1 MESTH
6 TATITAARPAARS
19 AEAPTP
25 SRLLSAA
32 GSARGLALAGLACI
46 AAAAAIAA
54 LAGHTMIAWWTI
66 ASVVPIV
73 TPVTLAYSYE
83 LTIFH
88 GGLIVPILATV
99 GVVLGLAALARG
111 AGVLDEL

>member
-6 TATITAARPAARS
+6 LATVTAARPAPRS
-19 AEAPTP
+19 ARGPAPA
-25 SRLLSAA
+25 RLLDAA
-32 GSARGLALAGLACI
+32 LSARGLALAGIACI
-46 AAAAAIAA
+46 AGASAIAA

-73 TPVTLAYSYE
+73 TPVTLAYAYE
-83 LTIFH
+83 LAIFH

-111 AGVLDEL
+111 AAVLDEL